1 MNRNKKGF
9 TIVELVIVI
18 AILAILAAVLIPTF
32 ASLVKKANEANAQ
45 TEAKNLITEMLANI
59 LGRGDEAADLVIVT
73 KKGNE
78 AYVYG
83 YDVSAGQFIAYKDN
97 PVTLPEGNDFYGQ
110 AEKICENLKN
120 KYTLKS
126 VDVSG
131 TWREKVTLNAADVAA
146 LGFKADETA
155 VFANYDIVSLSQ
167 TVTAVNTVDELKT
180 AINNGGYIVL
190 SSNVTISESLEIPT
204 NKNISVDLN
213 GKKISSENP
222 VFSVKGTLEINGTGT
237 ITSDSNAIEIYGG
250 KCTLNGGDVFS
261 TGKNRAVV
269 YLEQNDTGVP
279 TFIMNGGSLT
289 LDRKDGMGFSLGT
302 NNVSSSPSVAV
313 INGGVLNG
321 AIYWPI
327 SGSLTIGRVG
337 GSNSDVTVS
346 GKMALLACCGTVTIN
361 CGTFNSTMDGTDSH
375 DTTEWVQEN
384 YTRYSG
390 IPGYTGDAVMLVT
403 GRSSGYVRYPLNVVI
418 NDGVFIS
425 DGVEY
430 GLRIVDCNNGE
441 QEVNITING
450 GTYTGGELGSVD
462 YSAAKAGCVV
472 DNRTNK

>member
-1 MNRNKKGF
+1 MLSVCLG
-9 TIVELVIVI
+9 V
-18 AILAILAAVLIPTF
+18 LAVHDGEH
-32 ASLVKKANEANAQ
+32 LVKKLVAVARGIEVDRAVPGGIL
-45 TEAKNLITEMLANI
+45 TGSGMLFRVCDVGFGAVAGKHQNSI
-59 LGRGDEAADLVIVT
+59 GSTSVFDSVNDGGAECVGADDIENVLCVGVRGDLT
-73 KKGNE
+73 
-78 AYVYG
+78 
-83 YDVSAGQFIAYKDN
+83 
-97 PVTLPEGNDFYGQ
+97 
-110 AEKICENLKN
+110 
-120 KYTLKS
+120 
-126 VDVSG
+126 
-131 TWREKVTLNAADVAA
+131 
-146 LGFKADETA
+146 
-155 VFANYDIVSLSQ
+155 Q

-190 SSNVTISESLEIPT
+190 NSDVTISESLEIPT
-204 NKNISVDLN
+204 DKNISVDLN
-213 GKKISSENP
+213 GKKISSNRP
-222 VFSVKGTLEINGTGT
+222 VFQVKGTLEINGTGA
-237 ITSDSNAIEIYGG
+237 IISDSNAIQICGG

-269 YLEQNDTGVP
+269 YMEQNDTGVP

-289 LDRKDGMGFSLGT
+289 LDRQDGMGFSLGT

-384 YTRYSG
+384 STSHSG

-403 GRSSGYVRYPLNVVI
+403 GRSIGYAQYPLNVVI

-430 GLRIVDCNNGE
+430 GLRIVDCNNVE

-450 GTYTGGELGSVD
+450 GTYTGGELGPVD
-462 YSAAKAGCVV
+462 YSAAKKGSVV

>member
-59 LGRGDEAADLVIVT
+59 LGSGDEAADLVIVT

-97 PVTLPEGNDFYGQ
+97 PVTLPEGNDFYEQ

-261 TGKNRAVV
+261 TGRNRAVV
-269 YLEQNDTGVP
+269 WLAQNDTGVP

-289 LDRKDGMGFSLGT
+289 FDRSDGAGYSLST
-302 NNVSSSPSVAV
+302 NNALSSPSVAV

-321 AIYWPI
+321 AIYWPS

-346 GKMALLACCGTVTIN
+346 GQVALIACCGTVTFN
-361 CGTFNSTMDGTDSH
+361 CGTFKTTFDGTDVH
-375 DTTEWVQEN
+375 DDNEWVRKN
-384 YTRYSG
+384 YSQSTG
-390 IPGYTGDAVMLVT
+390 MPGRTGDAVMLVT

-472 DNRTNK
+472 DNRANK